1 MIATG
6 RVEQRRYPRRQV
18 SWPVILEADGQ
29 VCYVETI
36 DFSARGAKLR
46 LRSAPPLGSPVLLH
60 LMPDDGD
67 ELHVEALTWRVDP
80 DGVAFFFIGRC
91 APLEAETQWTESE
104 AAEVALAQ

>member
-18 SWPVILEADGQ
+18 SWPAILEADGQ

-36 DFSARGAKLR
+36 DFSARGVKLR
-46 LRSAPPLGSPVLLH
+46 LRIAPPLGSPVLLH
-60 LMPDDGD
+60 LMPDDGA

-91 APLEAETQWTESE
+91 ASPEVQPQSE
-104 AAEVALAQ
+104 EREGDEVSLAK

>member
-1 MIATG
+1 MVETG

-18 SWPVILEADGQ
+18 WWPVILEAEGQ

-46 LRSAPPLGSPVLLH
+46 LRVAPPLGSPVLLH
-60 LMPDDGD
+60 FMPDDGD
-67 ELHVEALTWRVDP
+67 ELYVEALTWRVDP

-91 APLEAETQWTESE
+91 AALEVQSHWAERED
-104 AAEVALAQ
+104 AEVALAQ